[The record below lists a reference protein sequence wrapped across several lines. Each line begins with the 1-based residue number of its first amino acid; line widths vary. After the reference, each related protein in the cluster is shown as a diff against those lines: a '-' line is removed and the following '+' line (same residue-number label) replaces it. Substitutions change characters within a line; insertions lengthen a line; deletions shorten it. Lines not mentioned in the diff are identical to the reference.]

1 MKVSYDD
8 MIKAIETAVQRVKDI
23 NGRPNHVSRYDKNLS
38 FHEYI
43 CQLAESICAEIVV
56 AKFLG
61 YKDFDPAKTRFK
73 ETADVGSRFEV
84 KWTKYDSG
92 AMIIYENDRNS
103 DIAILVTGKSPIY
116 EIKGWIPVVIAKNK
130 QWRRRDQ
137 PTFWVEQ
144 YQLYPIENL
153 RRSSYGDAALPM

>member
-1 MKVSYDD
+1 